1 MERYEHSR
9 KDYKDYVLENLKV
22 GEWIIARS
30 DTYTSDQDRGNKAA
44 KKVVGMYA
52 NFLRTL
58 DDYGRPET
66 FDYFEVYNI
75 LRSGGKL
82 SEEEKKLRD
91 LRNHIYPEE

>member
-1 MERYEHSR
+1 MERPEYTIW
-9 KDYKDYVLENLKV
+9 DYKGYVIKNLKI
-22 GEWIIARS
+22 GEYIIARS

-52 NFLRTL
+52 NFVRTL